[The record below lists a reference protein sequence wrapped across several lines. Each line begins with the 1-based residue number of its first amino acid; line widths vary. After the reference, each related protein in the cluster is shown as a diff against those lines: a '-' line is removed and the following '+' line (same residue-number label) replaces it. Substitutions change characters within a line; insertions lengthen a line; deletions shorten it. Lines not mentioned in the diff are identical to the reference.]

1 MRAAFFDLDKTVIA
15 RASIVAFGGP
25 LRRRGL
31 VNRRTVARA
40 VLGQLLFLWFG
51 ADEQKMSKIR
61 ESMLEVAAGWDR
73 DEVRSIVE
81 ETLTEVIEPLIYA
94 EAQSL
99 IAAHRAQGDRIW
111 LVSSAPEE
119 IVEPLAAMLGVD
131 GAIAS
136 RAAIDDEGRYTG
148 KIEFYARARAR
159 PSPSAR
165 SPTRTTSTSRARA
178 RTRTPITDL
187 PMLEAV
193 GPPRRGQPRP
203 RARARGEGARLGD
216 PDVLQPGPAPGP
228 RRGPAAGRSPA
239 RPSSCALRR
248 SRASARPAT
257 DGVASRVAQ
266 PPATEAGVSRRDRPR
281 ACSSRPRPSAG
292 RARRC
297 PRRGGAA
304 CSSRAPRSGGCARG

>member
-51 ADEQKMSKIR
+51 ADEQKMTKIR

-81 ETLTEVIEPLIYA
+81 ETLAEVIEPLIYA

-148 KIEFYARARAR
+148 KIEFYAQGEGKATAIRALAD
-159 PSPSAR
+159 SHHLDLEGSSAY
-165 SPTRTTSTSRARA
+165 SDSV
-178 RTRTPITDL
+178 TDL

-193 GPPRRGQPRP
+193 GHPVAVNPDRALAREAKERGWEIVTFSNPVRLRD
-203 RARARGEGARLGD
+203 RAAVRLPVLTGAAVVVALVLAGLGHH
-216 PDVLQPGPAPGP
+216 
-228 RRGPAAGRSPA
+228 R
-239 RPSSCALRR
+239 
-248 SRASARPAT
+248 RPA
-257 DGVASRVAQ
+257 VAA
-266 PPATEAGVSRRDRPR
+266 
-281 ACSSRPRPSAG
+281 
-292 RARRC
+292 AR
-297 PRRGGAA
+297 
-304 CSSRAPRSGGCARG
+304 

>member
-40 VLGQLLFLWFG
+40 VLGQLLYLWFG
-51 ADEQKMSKIR
+51 ADEQKMMKIR

-73 DEVRSIVE
+73 NEVRSIVE
-81 ETLTEVIEPLIYA
+81 ETLTETIEPLIYA

-148 KIEFYARARAR
+148 KIEFYAQGEGKATAIRALAD
-159 PSPSAR
+159 SHHLDLEGSSAY
-165 SPTRTTSTSRARA
+165 SDSV
-178 RTRTPITDL
+178 TDL

-193 GPPRRGQPRP
+193 GHPVAVNPDRALAREAKERGWEIVTFSNPV
-203 RARARGEGARLGD
+203 RL
-216 PDVLQPGPAPGP
+216 
-228 RRGPAAGRSPA
+228 
-239 RPSSCALRR
+239 
-248 SRASARPAT
+248 
-257 DGVASRVAQ
+257 
-266 PPATEAGVSRRDRPR
+266 RDRAAVRLPVL
-281 ACSSRPRPSAG
+281 
-292 RARRC
+292 
-297 PRRGGAA
+297 GGAA
-304 CSSRAPRSGGCARG
+304 VVVALVLAGLGHHRRPAVSGAS

>member
-1 MRAAFFDLDKTVIA
+1 MKAAFFDLDKTVIA

-51 ADEQKMSKIR
+51 ADEQKMHKIR

-73 DEVRSIVE
+73 HEIRSIVE

-99 IAAHRAQGDRIW
+99 IAAHRAKGDRIW

-136 RAAIDDEGRYTG
+136 RAEVDDEGRYTG
-148 KIEFYARARAR
+148 HLAFYAQGEGKAQAIRELAESHHLDLAG
-159 PSPSAR
+159 SSAY
-165 SPTRTTSTSRARA
+165 SDSA
-178 RTRTPITDL
+178 TDI

-193 GPPRRGQPRP
+193 GHPVAVNPDRALAREAKVRGWEVVTFQNPVRLRD
-203 RARARGEGARLGD
+203 RAAVRLPVVSGAV
-216 PDVLQPGPAPGP
+216 VLVALLLAGF
-228 RRGPAAGRSPA
+228 GRS
-239 RPSSCALRR
+239 RR
-248 SRASARPAT
+248 
-257 DGVASRVAQ
+257 
-266 PPATEAGVSRRDRPR
+266 
-281 ACSSRPRPSAG
+281 
-292 RARRC
+292 
-297 PRRGGAA
+297 AA
-304 CSSRAPRSGGCARG
+304 A

>member
-51 ADEQKMSKIR
+51 ADEQKMHKIR

-99 IAAHRAQGDRIW
+99 ISAHRAKGDRIW

-131 GAIAS
+131 GAVAS
-136 RAAIDDEGRYTG
+136 RAEVDEEGRYTG
-148 KIEFYARARAR
+148 RLSFYAQGEGKAIAIRELAE
-159 PSPSAR
+159 SHHLDLSGSSAY
-165 SPTRTTSTSRARA
+165 SDSA
-178 RTRTPITDL
+178 TDL
-187 PMLEAV
+187 PMLEVVGHPVAV
-193 GPPRRGQPRP
+193 NPDRALARE
-203 RARARGEGARLGD
+203 ARARGWEVVTFQNPVRLRDRASVRLPVVSGAV
-216 PDVLQPGPAPGP
+216 VLVALLLTGF
-228 RRGPAAGRSPA
+228 GRS
-239 RPSSCALRR
+239 RR
-248 SRASARPAT
+248 
-257 DGVASRVAQ
+257 
-266 PPATEAGVSRRDRPR
+266 
-281 ACSSRPRPSAG
+281 
-292 RARRC
+292 
-297 PRRGGAA
+297 AA
-304 CSSRAPRSGGCARG
+304 A

>member
-1 MRAAFFDLDKTVIA
+1 MSRTLDSMRAAFFDLDKTVIA

-51 ADEQKMSKIR
+51 ADEQKMAKIR

-148 KIEFYARARAR
+148 KIEFYAQGEGKAIAIRALADVAPPRPRGFERVLGLRDRPADAR
-159 PSPSAR
+159 GR
-165 SPTRTTSTSRARA
+165 
-178 RTRTPITDL
+178 
-187 PMLEAV
+187 
-193 GPPRRGQPRP
+193 GPPRRRQPRP
-203 RARARGEGARLGD
+203 RARTRGAGARLGD
-216 PDVLQPGPAPGP
+216 PDLLQPGAAPRP
-228 RRGPAAGRSPA
+228 RRGPAAGAHRRGRRRGARS
-239 RPSSCALRR
+239 
-248 SRASARPAT
+248 
-257 DGVASRVAQ
+257 SRVS
-266 PPATEAGVSRRDRPR
+266 ATTAGHV
-281 ACSSRPRPSAG
+281 
-292 RARRC
+292 
-297 PRRGGAA
+297 AA
-304 CSSRAPRSGGCARG
+304 AH

>member
-51 ADEQKMSKIR
+51 ADEQKMAKIR
-61 ESMLEVAAGWDR
+61 ESMLEVSAGWDR
-73 DEVRSIVE
+73 NEVRAIVE
-81 ETLTEVIEPLIYA
+81 ETLAEVIEPLIYA

-99 IAAHRAQGDRIW
+99 IAAHRAKGDRIW

-148 KIEFYARARAR
+148 KIEFYAQGEGKAAAIRELAA
-159 PSPSAR
+159 SHLEGSSAY
-165 SPTRTTSTSRARA
+165 SDSA
-178 RTRTPITDL
+178 TDL
-187 PMLEAV
+187 PMLELVGHPVAV
-193 GPPRRGQPRP
+193 NPDRGL
-203 RARARGEGARLGD
+203 AREAKQRGWEIRTFSNPVRL
-216 PDVLQPGPAPGP
+216 
-228 RRGPAAGRSPA
+228 
-239 RPSSCALRR
+239 
-248 SRASARPAT
+248 
-257 DGVASRVAQ
+257 
-266 PPATEAGVSRRDRPR
+266 RDRAAVRLPVLT
-281 ACSSRPRPSAG
+281 
-292 RARRC
+292 
-297 PRRGGAA
+297 GAA
-304 CSSRAPRSGGCARG
+304 VIVALVVAAFGRTRRAAAV

>member
-1 MRAAFFDLDKTVIA
+1 MKAAFFDLDKTVIA

-51 ADEQKMSKIR
+51 ADEQKMHKIR

-73 DEVRSIVE
+73 HEVRAIVE

-99 IAAHRAQGDRIW
+99 ISMHRAKGDRIW

-136 RAAIDDEGRYTG
+136 RAEVDEVGRYTG
-148 KIEFYARARAR
+148 HLSFYAQGEGKAVAIRELAE
-159 PSPSAR
+159 SLHLDLEGSSAY
-165 SPTRTTSTSRARA
+165 SDSA
-178 RTRTPITDL
+178 TDI
-187 PMLEAV
+187 PMLEVVGHPVAV
-193 GPPRRGQPRP
+193 NPD
-203 RARARGEGARLGD
+203 RALAREAKARGWEVVTFQNPVRLRDRAAVRLPVVSGAV
-216 PDVLQPGPAPGP
+216 VLVALLLAGF
-228 RRGPAAGRSPA
+228 GRS
-239 RPSSCALRR
+239 RR
-248 SRASARPAT
+248 
-257 DGVASRVAQ
+257 
-266 PPATEAGVSRRDRPR
+266 
-281 ACSSRPRPSAG
+281 
-292 RARRC
+292 
-297 PRRGGAA
+297 AA
-304 CSSRAPRSGGCARG
+304 A